1 MRFSE
6 FIREDKILGTLTI
19 FDVDECLFKTTANV
33 HVIKNG
39 ERVKSLSN
47 HEFNTHK
54 LEPEHEFDFSEFTD
68 AEKFYKESKPIN
80 RMISKA
86 KIILKNTVINP
97 LNRVIIITARQD
109 FDDKGKFLAKF
120 IQHGLDMS
128 KIYVERSGN
137 LKLMGAPAMKKVVII
152 KRYLDTKK
160 YTKVRFFDDSI
171 TNLKAFLNLQQSYPS
186 IKFEAYLA
194 DSEGRIKTIK

>member
-1 MRFSE
+1 MRFLD
-6 FIREDKILGTLTI
+6 FITEDTVLGTLTI

-33 HVIKNG
+33 HVTKNG
-39 ERVKSLSN
+39 ERIKSLSN
-47 HEFNTHK
+47 HEFNTHN
-54 LEPEHEFDFSEFTD
+54 LENGHEFDFSEFKD

-80 RMISKA
+80 RMLSKA
-86 KIILKNTVINP
+86 KIILKNSVINP
-97 LNRVIIITARQD
+97 LNKVIIITARED

-128 KIYVERSGN
+128 KIYVERAGN
-137 LKLMGAPAMKKVVII
+137 IKLTGGPAMKKVLII
-152 KRYLDTKK
+152 KRYLDTKN

-171 TNLKAFLNLQQSYPS
+171 TNLKAFLMLKQSYPS

-194 DSEGRIKTIK
+194 DSEGRIQTIK